1 MQIIF
6 NGLCNGALIALLAMA
21 FVIVYLPTKV
31 FYIALAGVYVLAA
44 YVTKQLMAWGL
55 PWYLAVAGALV
66 VGVGLSLLC
75 DILNHRPL
83 ERKRSSMG
91 AHMISSLGIYMI
103 VVQVVALVWGNDPQV
118 LKTGIGGVW
127 RVGGIVMA
135 YSQIAALVV
144 SILLVS
150 IFFAWLK
157 CTDLGLRFRGLS
169 DNPTEMELLGYDTDN
184 LRTLAFA
191 ISGFLGSAAGILNAY
206 DLGFDPN
213 IGMSAVML
221 AIVATIIGG
230 RGTFIGPIIGGLL
243 LGIIR
248 SQVVWHA
255 SARWQDAITFFLLA
269 IFLLGRPNGIIG
281 SEKRLEANE

>member
-1 MQIIF
+1 MQILF

-44 YVTKQLMAWGL
+44 YLTKQLMAWGL
-55 PWYLAVAGALV
+55 PWPLAVLGALAAG
-66 VGVGLSLLC
+66 VGVSLLC
-75 DILNHRPL
+75 DLLNHRPL
-83 ERKRSSMG
+83 EKRRSSMG

-103 VVQVVALVWGNDPQV
+103 LVQVVALVWGNDPQV

-127 RVGGIVMA
+127 RVGDVVMA
-135 YSQIAALVV
+135 HSQLAAFSVSFVLVAV
-144 SILLVS
+144 
-150 IFFAWLK
+150 FFA
-157 CTDLGLRFRGLS
+157 LRFRGLS
-169 DNPTEMELLGYDTDN
+169 DNPVEMELLGYDTDR

-230 RGTFIGPIIGGLL
+230 RGTFIGPVIGGLL
-243 LGIIR
+243 LGVVR

-255 SARWQDAITFFLLA
+255 SARWQDAITFLLLA
-269 IFLLGRPNGIIG
+269 IFLLCRPNGIIG
-281 SEKRLEANE
+281 GENRLEANE

>member
-1 MQIIF
+1 MQILF

-31 FYIALAGVYVLAA
+31 FYIALAGVYVLGA
-44 YVTKQLMAWGL
+44 YLTKQFMSWGL
-55 PWYLAVAGALV
+55 PWPLAVLGALASG
-66 VGVGLSLLC
+66 VGVSLLC
-75 DILNHRPL
+75 DLLNHRPL
-83 ERKRSSMG
+83 EKRRSSLG

-103 VVQVVALVWGNDPQV
+103 LVQVVALIWGNDPQV
-118 LKTGIGGVW
+118 LKTGIGGVL
-127 RVGGIVMA
+127 RVGGLVMA
-135 YSQIAALVV
+135 HTQIAALAV
-144 SILLVS
+144 SIVLVGV
-150 IFFAWLK
+150 FFTWLK
-157 CTDLGLRFRGLS
+157 CSDLGLRFRGLS
-169 DNPTEMELLGYDTDN
+169 DNPVEMELLGYDTDN

-230 RGTFIGPIIGGLL
+230 RGTFIGPVIGGLL

-255 SARWQDAITFFLLA
+255 LARWQDAITFFLLA
-269 IFLLGRPNGIIG
+269 VFLLGRPNGIIG
-281 SEKRLEANE
+281 GEKRLEANE

>member
-1 MQIIF
+1 
-6 NGLCNGALIALLAMA
+6 
-21 FVIVYLPTKV
+21 LPTKV

-44 YVTKQLMAWGL
+44 YLTKQLMAWGL
-55 PWYLAVAGALV
+55 PWPLAVLGALAAG
-66 VGVGLSLLC
+66 VGVSLLC
-75 DILNHRPL
+75 DLLNHRPL
-83 ERKRSSMG
+83 EKRRSSMG

-103 VVQVVALVWGNDPQV
+103 LVQVVALVWGNDPQV

-127 RVGGIVMA
+127 RVGDVVMA
-135 YSQIAALVV
+135 HSQLAALSV
-144 SILLVS
+144 SFVLVAV
-150 IFFAWLK
+150 FFAWLK
-157 CTDLGLRFRGLS
+157 KSDLGLRFRGLS
-169 DNPTEMELLGYDTDN
+169 DNPVEMELLGYDTDR

-230 RGTFIGPIIGGLL
+230 RGTFIGPVIGGLL
-243 LGIIR
+243 LGVVR

-255 SARWQDAITFFLLA
+255 SARWQDAITFLLLA
-269 IFLLGRPNGIIG
+269 IFLLCRPNGIIG
-281 SEKRLEANE
+281 GEKRLEANE

>member
-1 MQIIF
+1 MQILF

-21 FVIVYLPTKV
+21 FVVVYLPTKV
-31 FYIALAGVYVLAA
+31 FYIALAGVYVLGA
-44 YVTKQLMAWGL
+44 YLTKQLMAWGL
-55 PWYLAVAGALV
+55 PWWLAVFGALAAG
-66 VGVGLSLLC
+66 VGVSLLC
-75 DILNHRPL
+75 DLLNHRPL
-83 ERKRSSMG
+83 AKRRSSMG

-103 VVQVVALVWGNDPQV
+103 LVQVVALVWGNDPQV

-127 RVGGIVMA
+127 RTGGLVMA
-135 YSQIAALVV
+135 HSQIAALVV
-144 SILLVS
+144 SIVLVGV
-150 IFFAWLK
+150 FFAWLK
-157 CTDLGLRFRGLS
+157 CSDLGLRFRGLA
-169 DNPTEMELLGYDTDN
+169 DNPVEMELLGYDTDR

-191 ISGFLGSAAGILNAY
+191 ISGFLGAAAGILNAY

-230 RGTFIGPIIGGLL
+230 RGTFIGPVIGGLL

-269 IFLLGRPNGIIG
+269 VFLLGRPNGIIG
-281 SEKRLEANE
+281 GEKRLEANE

>member
-1 MQIIF
+1 
-6 NGLCNGALIALLAMA
+6 
-21 FVIVYLPTKV
+21 
-31 FYIALAGVYVLAA
+31 
-44 YVTKQLMAWGL
+44 
-55 PWYLAVAGALV
+55 
-66 VGVGLSLLC
+66 
-75 DILNHRPL
+75 
-83 ERKRSSMG
+83 
-91 AHMISSLGIYMI
+91 MISSLGIYMI
-103 VVQVVALVWGNDPQV
+103 LVQVVALVWGNDPQV

-127 RVGGIVMA
+127 RVGGLVMA
-135 YSQIAALVV
+135 HSQIAALAV
-144 SILLVS
+144 SIVLVGV
-150 IFFAWLK
+150 FFAWLK
-157 CTDLGLRFRGLS
+157 CSDLGLRFRGLS
-169 DNPTEMELLGYDTDN
+169 DNPVEMELLGYDTDN

-230 RGTFIGPIIGGLL
+230 RGTFIGPVIGGLL

-269 IFLLGRPNGIIG
+269 VFLLGRPNGIIG
-281 SEKRLEANE
+281 GEKRLEANE

>member
-21 FVIVYLPTKV
+21 FVVVYLPTRV
-31 FYIALAGVYVLAA
+31 FYIALAGIYVLAS
-44 YVTKQLMAWGL
+44 YLTKQLMLFGL
-55 PWYLAVAGALV
+55 PWPFAVLGALA
-66 VGVGLSLLC
+66 VGVGVSLLC
-75 DILNHRPL
+75 DLLNHRPL

-103 VVQVVALVWGNDPQV
+103 LVQVVALIWGNDPQV

-127 RVGGIVMA
+127 RVGELVMA
-135 YSQIAALVV
+135 HSQITALLVSVALVV
-144 SILLVS
+144 V
-150 IFFAWLK
+150 FFAWLR
-157 CTDLGLRFRGLS
+157 CTGLGLRLRGLA
-169 DNPTEMELLGYDTDN
+169 DNPVEMELLGYNTDN
-184 LRTLAFA
+184 LRTLAFG
-191 ISGFLGSAAGILNAY
+191 ISGFLGAAAGILNAY

-230 RGTFIGPIIGGLL
+230 RGSFIGPVIGGIL
-243 LGIIR
+243 LGVLR

-269 IFLLGRPNGIIG
+269 IFLLCRPSGIVG
-281 SEKRLEANE
+281 GKKRLEANE

>member
-6 NGLCNGALIALLAMA
+6 NGLCNGALIALFAMA
-21 FVIVYLPTKV
+21 FVVVYLPTKV
-31 FYIALAGVYVLAA
+31 FYIALAGIYVLGA
-44 YVTKQLMAWGL
+44 YLTKQFLAWSAPL
-55 PWYLAVAGALV
+55 PVAVGGALAA
-66 VGVGLSLLC
+66 GVAVSLLC
-75 DILNHRPL
+75 DLLNHRPL

-103 VVQVVALVWGNDPQV
+103 TVQVVALVWGNDPQV

-127 RVGGIVMA
+127 RIEGLVMA
-135 YSQIAALVV
+135 HSQIAVLTV
-144 SILLVS
+144 SLLLVGV
-150 IFFAWLK
+150 FFSWLRFS
-157 CTDLGLRFRGLS
+157 DLGLRFRGLA
-169 DNPTEMELLGYDTDN
+169 DNPLEMELIGYDTDN
-184 LRTLAFA
+184 LRTLAFG

-206 DLGFDPN
+206 DLGFDPH

-230 RGTFIGPIIGGLL
+230 RGTFIGPVIGGVL
-243 LGIIR
+243 LGVAR

-269 IFLLGRPNGIIG
+269 VFLLCRPNGIVG
-281 SEKRLEANE
+281 GERRLEANE

>member
-21 FVIVYLPTKV
+21 FVVVYLPTKV
-31 FYIALAGVYVLAA
+31 FYIALAGIYVLGA
-44 YVTKQLMAWGL
+44 YLTKQFLAWGL
-55 PWYLAVAGALV
+55 PWALAVGGALAAGI
-66 VGVGLSLLC
+66 GVSLLC
-75 DILNHRPL
+75 DLLNHRPL

-103 VVQVVALVWGNDPQV
+103 IVQIVALVWGNDPQV
-118 LKTGIGGVW
+118 LKIGVGGVW
-127 RVGGIVMA
+127 RTCGLVMA
-135 YSQIAALVV
+135 HSQIAALFI
-144 SILLVS
+144 SLLLVAV
-150 IFFAWLK
+150 FFSWLK
-157 CTDLGLRFRGLS
+157 FSDLGLRFRGLA
-169 DNPTEMELLGYDTDN
+169 DNPVEMELLGYDTDK
-184 LRTLAFA
+184 LRSLAFG
-191 ISGFLGSAAGILNAY
+191 ISGFLGAAAGILNAY

-230 RGTFIGPIIGGLL
+230 RGTFIGPVVGGLL
-243 LGIIR
+243 LGVIR

-269 IFLLGRPNGIIG
+269 VFLLCRPDGIVSG
-281 SEKRLEANE
+281 EKRLEANE

>member
-6 NGLCNGALIALLAMA
+6 NGLCNGALIALFAMA
-21 FVIVYLPTKV
+21 FVVVYLPTKV
-31 FYIALAGVYVLAA
+31 FYIALAGIYVIGA
-44 YVTKQLMAWGL
+44 YLTKQLVDWGV
-55 PWYLAVAGALV
+55 PWPVAVGGALAA
-66 VGVGLSLLC
+66 GVGISLLC
-75 DILNHRPL
+75 DLLNHRPL

-103 VVQVVALVWGNDPQV
+103 LVQVVALAWGNDPQV

-127 RVGGIVMA
+127 RINGIVMA
-135 YSQIAALVV
+135 HSQIVA
-144 SILLVS
+144 LLVS
-150 IFFAWLK
+150 LALVTGFFAWLK
-157 CTDLGLRFRGLS
+157 CSDLGLRFRGLA
-169 DNPTEMELLGYDTDN
+169 DNPVEMELLGYNTDN

-191 ISGFLGSAAGILNAY
+191 ISGFLGSAAGILSAY

-230 RGTFIGPIIGGLL
+230 RGTFIGPVIGGLL

-255 SARWQDAITFFLLA
+255 SARWQDAITFLLLA
-269 IFLLGRPNGIIG
+269 IFLLCRPSGIIG
-281 SEKRLEANE
+281 GEKRLEANE

>member
-1 MQIIF
+1 MQILF
-6 NGLCNGALIALLAMA
+6 NGLCNGALIALFAMA

-31 FYIALAGVYVLAA
+31 FYVALAGVYVLGA
-44 YVTKQLMAWGL
+44 YLTKQFLAWSL
-55 PWYLAVAGALV
+55 PWPVAIGGALAAGI
-66 VGVGLSLLC
+66 GVSLLC
-75 DILNHRPL
+75 DILIHRPL

-103 VVQVVALVWGNDPQV
+103 LVQIVALVWGNDPQV
-118 LKTGIGGVW
+118 LKTGVGGVW
-127 RVGGIVMA
+127 RVCGLVMA
-135 YSQIAALVV
+135 YSQIAV
-144 SILLVS
+144 LLVS
-150 IFFAWLK
+150 LVLVSVFFSWLK
-157 CTDLGLRFRGLS
+157 CSDLGLRFRGLA
-169 DNPTEMELLGYDTDN
+169 DNPVEMELLGYNTDN
-184 LRTLAFA
+184 LRLLAFG

-206 DLGFDPN
+206 DLGFEPH

-230 RGTFIGPIIGGLL
+230 RGTFLGPVIGGLL

-269 IFLLGRPNGIIG
+269 VFLLCRPDGIVSG
-281 SEKRLEANE
+281 EKRLEANE